1 MRKNS
6 DTDSGVCQQ
15 CLFIRFFVL
24 GALALLAVG
33 LAAGENMQFLGMFT
47 PTRVSAGIIVAGL
60 FMSAFKYWLWRR
72 ELADNANEP
81 G

>member
-1 MRKNS
+1 M
-6 DTDSGVCQQ
+6 
-15 CLFIRFFVL
+15 
-24 GALALLAVG
+24 LLAVG

-47 PTRVSAGIIVAGL
+47 PARVSAGIIVAGG

-72 ELADNANEP
+72 ELAENANEP

>member
-1 MRKNS
+1 M
-6 DTDSGVCQQ
+6 
-15 CLFIRFFVL
+15 
-24 GALALLAVG
+24 LLAVG

-72 ELADNANEP
+72 ELAENANEP